1 MEPLTTATVVDVM
14 QAQAHLA
21 ELLTRMMGDSGERIM
36 IEREGQAV
44 AAIVSYSELRRLEA
58 LEDAIESENMRRAI
72 AEHDGEF
79 VTPETLIA
87 NYNKLHGTDFTM
99 ESIMND

>member
-1 MEPLTTATVVDVM
+1 MTKVDVM

-44 AAIVSYSELRRLEA
+44 AAIISYEELRRLEA
-58 LEDAIESENMRRAI
+58 LEDAIDSENSGSVRRAI

>member
-1 MEPLTTATVVDVM
+1 MTKVDVM
-14 QAQAHLA
+14 EAQAHLA
-21 ELLTRMMGDSGERIM
+21 ELLTGVDDSGERIT
-36 IEREGQAV
+36 IFREGQAV
-44 AAIVSYSELRRLEA
+44 AAIISYEELQRLEA
-58 LEDAIESENMRRAI
+58 LEDAIDSENMRRAI

-87 NYNKLHGTDFTM
+87 NYNKLHDTDFTM